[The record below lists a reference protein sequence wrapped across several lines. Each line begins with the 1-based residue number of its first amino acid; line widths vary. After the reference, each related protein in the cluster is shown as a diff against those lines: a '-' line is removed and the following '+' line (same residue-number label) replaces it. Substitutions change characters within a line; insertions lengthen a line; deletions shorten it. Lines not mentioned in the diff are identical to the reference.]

1 MGRKRRDPR
10 QLDGVLILDKP
21 SGPTSAACLEDI
33 KHRLGQYKIGHA
45 GTLDPMATGVLV
57 ALLGQGTKLGPYL
70 TGAGKT
76 YSGQMRLGL
85 ATDTYDIQGTVTE
98 ERPWEHLAP
107 GDVEKAVLSWRDET
121 EQVVPPV
128 SAAKHQGRP
137 LYALARAGKEVP
149 VKVKAIEISRVE
161 VLSVD
166 LPLVSFRVGVSAGTY
181 IRSLVH
187 SLGMRM
193 GCLATLTALTRE
205 ASHPFDLGQAH
216 RLEEVL
222 AEPEALGRK
231 VIPLT
236 DALPHWPRARLTAE
250 QAALV
255 KNGAQLP
262 AAAVALDG
270 PPGPQAMLL
279 APDGAPLA
287 LAERIERDGA
297 PWWAVL
303 RGLWQDLNPE
313 THRPQD
319 KEESLWS

>member
-1 MGRKRRDPR
+1 MGRRRRDPR

-21 SGPTSAACLEDI
+21 GGPTSAACLTGI
-33 KHRLGQYKIGHA
+33 KRLGQGKIGHA

-57 ALLGQGTKLGPYL
+57 VLLGQGTKLGPYL

-76 YSGQMRLGL
+76 YSGQLRLGL
-85 ATDTYDIQGTVTE
+85 STDTYDIEGKVQE
-98 ERPWEHLAP
+98 ERPWRHLDP
-107 GDVEKAVLSWRDET
+107 GTVAEAVLAWRDET

-128 SAAKHQGRP
+128 SAAKHEGRP
-137 LYALARAGKEVP
+137 LYALARAGEDVP
-149 VKVKAIEISRVE
+149 VKVKSIEISRVE

-166 LPLVSFRVGVSAGTY
+166 LPLVSFRVGVSAGAY

-187 SLGMRM
+187 SLGMRL

-216 RLEEVL
+216 RLDEVL
-222 AEPEALGRK
+222 AEPEALASK

-250 QAALV
+250 QEALV
-255 KNGAQLP
+255 KNGVQLP

-270 PPGPQAMLL
+270 SPGPRAMLL
-279 APDGAPLA
+279 RPSGEPLA
-287 LAERIERDGA
+287 LAELVERDGA

-303 RGLWQDLNPE
+303 RGLWQDPAPQ

>member
-1 MGRKRRDPR
+1 MGRRRRDAR

-21 SGPTSAACLEDI
+21 SGPTSAACLTDI
-33 KHRLGQYKIGHA
+33 KHRLGQGKIGHA

-57 ALLGQGTKLGPYL
+57 VLLGQGTKLGTYL
-70 TGAGKT
+70 TGAEKT

-85 ATDTYDIQGTVTE
+85 ATDTYDIQGTVQE

-107 GDVEKAVLSWRDET
+107 GAVEKAVLSWRDET
-121 EQVVPPV
+121 RQVVPPI

-137 LYALARAGKEVP
+137 LYALARAGEEVP
-149 VKVKAIEISRVE
+149 VKVKDIEISRVE

-166 LPLVSFRVGVSAGTY
+166 LPLVSFRVGVSAGAY

-187 SLGMRM
+187 SLGIRL

-231 VIPLT
+231 VIPLS
-236 DALPHWPRARLTAE
+236 DALPHWPRVRLTA
-250 QAALV
+250 QQTALM
-255 KNGAQLP
+255 KNGASLP
-262 AAAVALDG
+262 AAAVALAG
-270 PPGPQAMLL
+270 PSGPRAILL
-279 APDGAPLA
+279 CPSGEPLA
-287 LAERIERDGA
+287 LAEMIEREGA

-303 RGLWQDLNPE
+303 RGLWQDPAPE
-313 THRPQD
+313 THRPQN
-319 KEESLWS
+319 KEETLWS

>member
-1 MGRKRRDPR
+1 MGRRRRDPR

-21 SGPTSAACLEDI
+21 SGPTSAACLTDI
-33 KHRLGQYKIGHA
+33 KRLGQPKIGHA

-57 ALLGQGTKLGPYL
+57 VLLGQATKLGPYL

-76 YSGQMRLGL
+76 YSGQLRLGL
-85 ATDTYDIQGTVTE
+85 ATDTYDIQGQVQE
-98 ERPWEHLAP
+98 ERPWEHLDPA
-107 GDVEKAVLSWRDET
+107 AVAEAILAWRGET

-137 LYALARAGKEVP
+137 LYALARAGEDVP
-149 VKVKAIEISRVE
+149 VKVKAIEISCVE

-166 LPLVSFRVGVSAGTY
+166 LPLVRFRVGVSAGTY

-187 SLGMRM
+187 SLGMRL

-205 ASHPFDLGQAH
+205 ASHPYDLGQAH
-216 RLEEVL
+216 RLDEVL
-222 AEPEALGRK
+222 ADPAALPDK

-236 DALPHWPRARLTAE
+236 DALPHWPRVRLTAD
-250 QAALV
+250 QAAQAG
-255 KNGAQLP
+255 NGMPLP

-270 PPGPQAMLL
+270 PPGPRAMLL
-279 APDGAPLA
+279 APTGAPLA
-287 LAERIERDGA
+287 LAELIERDGA

-303 RGLWQDLNPE
+303 RGLWQDPE
-313 THRPQD
+313 PGTHRPQN
-319 KEESLWS
+319 KEETLWS

>member
-1 MGRKRRDPR
+1 MGRRRRDPR

-21 SGPTSAACLEDI
+21 EGPTSAACLTDL
-33 KHRLGQYKIGHA
+33 KRALGQTKIGHA
-45 GTLDPMATGVLV
+45 GTLDPMARGVLV
-57 ALLGQGTKLGPYL
+57 VLLGQGTKLGPYL

-76 YSGQMRLGL
+76 YSGQLRLGL
-85 ATDTYDIQGTVTE
+85 STDTYDIQGEVQE
-98 ERPWEHLAP
+98 ERPWEHLDPRA
-107 GDVEKAVLSWRDET
+107 VAEAVLAWREET

-137 LYALARAGKEVP
+137 LYALARAGEDVP

-166 LPLVSFRVGVSAGTY
+166 LPLVRFRVGVSAGTY

-187 SLGMRM
+187 SLGMRL

-205 ASHPFDLGQAH
+205 ASHPYDLGQAH
-216 RLEEVL
+216 GLEEVL
-222 AEPEALGRK
+222 AEPEALAGK

-236 DALPHWPRARLTAE
+236 DALPHWPRVRLTAE
-250 QAALV
+250 QAAQV
-255 KNGAQLP
+255 RNGAQLP
-262 AAAVALDG
+262 AAAVVLDG
-270 PPGPQAMLL
+270 PPGPRAMLL
-279 APDGAPLA
+279 DPSGEPLA
-287 LAERIERDGA
+287 LAEQRERDGA

-303 RGLWQDLNPE
+303 RGLWQDPGPE

-319 KEESLWS
+319 KEELLWS

>member
-1 MGRKRRDPR
+1 MGRPRRGAR

-21 SGPTSAACLEDI
+21 AGPTSAACLTEI
-33 KHRLGQYKIGHA
+33 KRRLGQGKIGHA

-57 ALLGQGTKLGPYL
+57 ALLGQGTKLGAYL

-85 ATDTYDIQGTVTE
+85 ATDTYDIQGAVRE

-107 GDVEKAVLSWRDET
+107 AAVAAAVLAWRDEK
-121 EQVVPPV
+121 EQTVPPV

-166 LPLVSFRVGVSAGTY
+166 LPLVSFRVGVSAGVY

-205 ASHPFDLGQAH
+205 ASHPYDLGQAC

-222 AEPEALGRK
+222 AEPEALASK

-262 AAAVALDG
+262 AAAVALSG
-270 PPGPQAMLL
+270 PPGPRAMLL
-279 APDGAPLA
+279 TPAGEPLA
-287 LAERIERDGA
+287 LAGQIEREGA

-303 RGLWQDLNPE
+303 RGLWQDPAPE
-313 THRPQD
+313 THRPQN
-319 KEESLWS
+319 KEETLWS